1 MILIDNKIINCDV
14 SSKKK
19 QVSDF
24 VLIKKKKGIR
34 NYIISLFPN
43 TACIIVYNIHIY
55 LFAHLCI
62 RYVYDDIFV
71 YTVGRSL
78 VFLMS
83 LEYAPAH
90 IRYYIDLLHVG
101 FYNVTFV

>member
-1 MILIDNKIINCDV
+1 MTKCLDLIFFKTNTYRILFLKTEYVIILTRSFQTLAYSVCN
-14 SSKKK
+14 
-19 QVSDF
+19 
-24 VLIKKKKGIR
+24 
-34 NYIISLFPN
+34 IIH
-43 TACIIVYNIHIY
+43 VY
-55 LFAHLCI
+55 LFVHVCI
-62 RYVYDDIFV
+62 QYVLDDIFV

>member
-1 MILIDNKIINCDV
+1 MTKCLDLIFEKKNTYRILFLKKEYVIILTC
-14 SSKKK
+14 SFQTLAYS
-19 QVSDF
+19 
-24 VLIKKKKGIR
+24 I
-34 NYIISLFPN
+34 
-43 TACIIVYNIHIY
+43 CNIHIY
-55 LFAHLCI
+55 LFVHLCI
-62 RYVYDDIFV
+62 RYVLDDIFV